1 MGVVMHYRTLRR
13 TGLEVSLL
21 SYGSGGPSNLGQ
33 TTDMS
38 QREQDAL
45 IRLCLDLGINLFDT
59 AEAYRHSEE
68 ILGEALTGVPRDNY
82 YLATKWVYQR
92 NEELKEDPKDL
103 AVSVDRSLA
112 RLRTDHIDIMQLHGV
127 LPQHYHQVVERYYP
141 ELRLLREQGKIRF
154 IGVSERFVLDPTH
167 EAAALALKTDPGLWD
182 TMMLKYGILNQYA
195 AKEVL
200 PLARQHGVGLIN
212 MAAVR
217 IKLPR
222 PQLLEALISDWKE
235 RRVIPDDGLPDSDPL
250 GWLVHDDVDSVVSAG
265 YKFAADHPAIS
276 TVLTGTA
283 STHHLEANVAA
294 LEVHSLPEPDNE
306 RLAALFSEVAEYA

>member
-1 MGVVMHYRTLRR
+1 MHYRTLGR

-38 QREQDAL
+38 QLEQDAL
-45 IRLCLDLGINLFDT
+45 IRRCLDLGINLFDT
-59 AEAYRHSEE
+59 AEGYGHSEE
-68 ILGEALTGVPRDNY
+68 ILGRALTDVPRDSY
-82 YLATKWVYQR
+82 YLATKWAYQR
-92 NEELKEDPKDL
+92 DDELKEDPKAL
-103 AVSVDRSLA
+103 SASVDRSLA
-112 RLRTDHIDIMQLHGV
+112 RLGTNHIDIMQLHGV
-127 LPQHYHQVVERYYP
+127 LPQHYHQVVQRYYP
-141 ELRLLREQGKIRF
+141 ELRRLREEGKIRF
-154 IGVSERFVLDPTH
+154 IGLSERFVLDPMH
-167 EAAALALKTDPGLWD
+167 EAAALALNTDPGLWD
-182 TMMLKYGILNQYA
+182 TVMLKYGILNQYA

-200 PLARQHGVGLIN
+200 PLAQQHGVGVIN

-222 PQLLEALISDWKE
+222 PQLLEALISEWKQ
-235 RRVIPDDGLPDSDPL
+235 RGVIPGDSLPDSDPL
-250 GWLVHDDVDSVVSAG
+250 GWLIHDDVDSVVSAG

-294 LEVHSLPEPDNE
+294 LEVPSLPEPDNE

>member
-1 MGVVMHYRTLRR
+1 MGVVMHYRTLGR

-45 IRLCLDLGINLFDT
+45 IRRCLDLGINLFDT
-59 AEAYRHSEE
+59 AEGYGHSEE
-68 ILGEALTGVPRDNY
+68 ILGRALTGVPRDSY
-82 YLATKWVYQR
+82 YIATKWAYHR
-92 NEELKEDPKDL
+92 NDQLKDDPKDL
-103 AVSVDRSLA
+103 AVSVGRSLA
-112 RLRTDHIDIMQLHGV
+112 RLRTDHIDVMQLHGV

-154 IGVSERFVLDPTH
+154 IGLSERFVLDPMH
-167 EAAALALKTDPGLWD
+167 QAAALALKTDPALWD
-182 TMMLKYGILNQYA
+182 TVMLKYGILNQYA

-200 PLARQHGVGLIN
+200 PLAQQHGVGLIN

-235 RRVIPDDGLPDSDPL
+235 RGVIPDDGLPDSDPL
-250 GWLVHDDVDSVVSAG
+250 GWLVHDEVDSVVSAG
-265 YKFAADHPAIS
+265 YKFDSFVERPVRDGPWSARVS
-276 TVLTGTA
+276 GR
-283 STHHLEANVAA
+283 EAPRAVGC
-294 LEVHSLPEPDNE
+294 
-306 RLAALFSEVAEYA
+306 